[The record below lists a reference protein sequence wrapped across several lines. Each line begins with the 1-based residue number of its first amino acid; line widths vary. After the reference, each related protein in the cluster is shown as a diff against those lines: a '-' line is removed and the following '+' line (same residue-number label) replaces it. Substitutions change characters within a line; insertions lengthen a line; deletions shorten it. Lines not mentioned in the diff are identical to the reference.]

1 MSIIFKSLRW
11 KNFLSYGNYWTEI
24 DFLKNP
30 TTILTGPSGSGKSSF
45 LCALTFALFGKPYRF
60 INKPRLVNSINDKDC
75 LVEIKFSIGQNEYFI
90 RRGLKPVIFEIYCNG
105 VLLNQDAKNLDYQKH
120 LEQNILKLNFN
131 SFTQIVVLG
140 SASFIPFMQLTAAQR
155 REIIEELLDLNVFTR
170 MNKVL
175 KEKQSLIREQSKQ
188 NESSIVFTKEK
199 IQIQTEHLNKLQKK
213 TKENKNT
220 KIKEIE
226 QIKESNKKSL
236 SVINDLQLLLTEKKD
251 LLKNQESLTSK
262 LQNYKTLQSK
272 ATASLKQIEKTID
285 FYQKSDSCSVC
296 KQKIDEVFKSE
307 IIEKNQSKNL
317 EYSKM
322 LEEIDKSCV
331 DIENSLKEYSTLQ
344 SEISDINYKIS
355 EENIRIKSGQDY
367 ITKIQ
372 KDLNVFDA
380 EEIQQETDK
389 LKDLEKTLNTYQ
401 EEKQTIN
408 DTKFNYDIMQSLLKD
423 TGIKSKII
431 KQYLPLMNK
440 YINKYLSAMDFF
452 VNFQLDENF
461 KETIKSRHR
470 DEFEY
475 NSFSEGEKFRI
486 DIAMLLCWRE
496 IAKTKNITNTNL
508 LILDEVFD
516 SSLDESGTEDLMKLL
531 KSLATNGTNIY
542 IISHKNQLND
552 KFDANIKVEKK
563 NNFSRMK

>member
-1 MSIIFKSLRW
+1 MS
-11 KNFLSYGNYWTEI
+11 Y
-24 DFLKNP
+24 
-30 TTILTGPSGSGKSSF
+30 
-45 LCALTFALFGKPYRF
+45 
-60 INKPRLVNSINDKDC
+60 
-75 LVEIKFSIGQNEYFI
+75 
-90 RRGLKPVIFEIYCNG
+90 
-105 VLLNQDAKNLDYQKH
+105 KNLQ
-120 LEQNILKLNFN
+120 
-131 SFTQIVVLG
+131 
-140 SASFIPFMQLTAAQR
+140 A
-155 REIIEELLDLNVFTR
+155 
-170 MNKVL
+170 
-175 KEKQSLIREQSKQ
+175 
-188 NESSIVFTKEK
+188 
-199 IQIQTEHLNKLQKK
+199 
-213 TKENKNT
+213 
-220 KIKEIE
+220 
-226 QIKESNKKSL
+226 
-236 SVINDLQLLLTEKKD
+236 
-251 LLKNQESLTSK
+251 
-262 LQNYKTLQSK
+262 K
-272 ATASLKQIEKTID
+272 ATANLKQIQKTID

-296 KQKIDEVFKSE
+296 KQKIDQFFKAE
-307 IIEKNQSKNL
+307 IIQQNQDKSAEFLKI
-317 EYSKM
+317 
-322 LEEIDKSCV
+322 LEEVDKSCTF
-331 DIENSLKEYSTLQ
+331 IENSLKEYANLQ

-355 EENIRIKSGQDY
+355 EENIRIKTGLDY

-372 KDLNVFDA
+372 KDLGVFDT
-380 EEIQQETDK
+380 EEIQLETDK
-389 LKDLEKTLNTYQ
+389 LKDLEKILINYQ
-401 EEKQTIN
+401 EDKQTIN

>member
-1 MSIIFKSLRW
+1 MNEINNLAERKCEPIIIGDVRC
-11 KNFLSYGNYWTEI
+11 
-24 DFLKNP
+24 
-30 TTILTGPSGSGKSSF
+30 SST
-45 LCALTFALFGKPYRF
+45 LI
-60 INKPRLVNSINDKDC
+60 IN
-75 LVEIKFSIGQNEYFI
+75 
-90 RRGLKPVIFEIYCNG
+90 
-105 VLLNQDAKNLDYQKH
+105 
-120 LEQNILKLNFN
+120 
-131 SFTQIVVLG
+131 
-140 SASFIPFMQLTAAQR
+140 
-155 REIIEELLDLNVFTR
+155 
-170 MNKVL
+170 
-175 KEKQSLIREQSKQ
+175 
-188 NESSIVFTKEK
+188 
-199 IQIQTEHLNKLQKK
+199 HLNKLQKK
-213 TKENKNT
+213 TKENKDV
-220 KIKEIE
+220 KLKEIQE
-226 QIKESNKKSL
+226 IKDFNKKSL
-236 SVINDLQLLLTEKKD
+236 DKINELQLLLTEKKD
-251 LLKNQESLTSK
+251 LVQNQESLSSK
-262 LQNYKTLQSK
+262 LLSYKNLQAK
-272 ATASLKQIEKTID
+272 ATANLKQIQKTID

-296 KQKIDEVFKSE
+296 KQKIDQFFKAE
-307 IIEKNQSKNL
+307 IIQQNQDKSAEFLKI
-317 EYSKM
+317 
-322 LEEIDKSCV
+322 LEEVDKSCTF
-331 DIENSLKEYSTLQ
+331 IENSLKEYANLQ

-355 EENIRIKSGQDY
+355 EENIRIKTGLDY

-372 KDLNVFDA
+372 KDLGVFDT
-380 EEIQQETDK
+380 EEIQLETDK
-389 LKDLEKTLNTYQ
+389 LKDLEKILINYQ
-401 EEKQTIN
+401 EDKQTIN